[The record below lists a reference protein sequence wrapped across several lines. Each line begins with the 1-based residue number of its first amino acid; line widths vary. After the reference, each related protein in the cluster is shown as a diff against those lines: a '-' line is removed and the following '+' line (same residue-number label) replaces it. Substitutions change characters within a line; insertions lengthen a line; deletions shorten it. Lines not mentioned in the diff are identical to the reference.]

1 MVGKCCPNS
10 KNNIEIIKKWV
21 NGRDLLFTLGNHDFI
36 NPVEMEIILNENKI
50 KAYDLNNKLITYNNI
65 NFYGFPYISY
75 INGHF
80 NYELDLADMNELF
93 NNVLNVLNTSYV
105 DVLAFHS
112 PIYGILDLEFNTNY
126 GSSIIFDKLKYSLDN
141 DKIPI
146 FYLHGHVHHY
156 HGFDRLN
163 IGNNIL
169 TISNAATTNHIIN
182 I

>member
-1 MVGKCCPNS
+1 
-10 KNNIEIIKKWV
+10 
-21 NGRDLLFTLGNHDFI
+21 
-36 NPVEMEIILNENKI
+36 MEIILNENKI

-169 TISNAATTNHIIN
+169 LPVYSTFNSLFKHSIVTEKHYSNLSCMN
-182 I
+182 IHWLFN